1 MHFNIMQCCDSASAA
16 IYKDVHALL
25 RMIALVTQ
33 CSQTT
38 PFNTS
43 SVIGCKMLYTVIFLN
58 HISGERELTFKP
70 SKVETQK
77 G

>member
-1 MHFNIMQCCDSASAA
+1 
-16 IYKDVHALL
+16 
-25 RMIALVTQ
+25 
-33 CSQTT
+33 
-38 PFNTS
+38 
-43 SVIGCKMLYTVIFLN
+43 MLYTVIFLN